1 MKVVCFI
8 VCLFALVVLMK
19 SYESRYLL
27 VAMDEY
33 ENDFEEKKVPDG
45 IDQNNNGKNFLNLEK
60 LICNMAVYH
69 KF

>member
-1 MKVVCFI
+1 
-8 VCLFALVVLMK
+8 MK

-27 VAMDEY
+27 VAMNEH
-33 ENDFEEKKVPDG
+33 ENDFERRKVPDG